1 MHVNTVYKDLFPLIN
16 NVLKFRE
23 KYVYNKYKCGSMTK
37 WNIFVKLTK
46 FTRACLCLKHV
57 YLGLNTFTGLNGI
70 KAMFASYSVHIESK
84 MSFMREYAVLHYF
97 VP

>member
-1 MHVNTVYKDLFPLIN
+1 MYVNTVYKDLFPLIN
-16 NVLKFRE
+16 NVLKISR
-23 KYVYNKYKCGSMTK
+23 KIYNKYKCGSMTK

-46 FTRACLCLKHV
+46 CLKHV

-70 KAMFASYSVHIESK
+70 KAVFASYSVHIESK